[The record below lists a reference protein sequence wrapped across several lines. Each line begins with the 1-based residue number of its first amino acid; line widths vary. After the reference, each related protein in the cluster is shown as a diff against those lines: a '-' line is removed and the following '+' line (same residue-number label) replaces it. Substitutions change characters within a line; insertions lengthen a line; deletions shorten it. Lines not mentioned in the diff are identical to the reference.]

1 MRFIIYKPNETLEVL
16 LLPHKESHLYSFIN
30 LTKGHICGCQFK
42 SPSDALENLNNRK
55 SAGLILDYNILD

>member
-1 MRFIIYKPNETLEVL
+1 MRFIIYKPNETLDIL

-30 LTKGHICGCQFK
+30 LTKGYICGCRFK
-42 SPSDALENLNNRK
+42 TVADALDDLNNRK